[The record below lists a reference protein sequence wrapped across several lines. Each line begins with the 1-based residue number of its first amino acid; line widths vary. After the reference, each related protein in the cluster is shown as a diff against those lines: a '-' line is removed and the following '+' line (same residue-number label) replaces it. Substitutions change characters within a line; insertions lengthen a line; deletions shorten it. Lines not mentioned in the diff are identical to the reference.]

1 MLQVNVTRKADEA
14 DGICSFE
21 LCPVDGSTLPAFEAG
36 AHIDIH
42 IADGLTRQYS
52 LCNDPKE
59 RHRYLISVLKDP
71 SSRGGSRAMHE
82 QVQSGQ
88 TLTISAPR
96 NLFPLDRSA
105 QRHLLFGGGIGITPM
120 LAMAWE
126 LSHQGADFELH
137 YCFRSSQRA
146 AFVEMLAQ
154 TRFADRITLHDD
166 SGPQTQKLD
175 APALLA
181 APHADTHLYVC
192 GPTGFMNYILDS
204 AQNAGWSQDR
214 VHKEFFAAD
223 PVDQSAN
230 VPFEVELASN
240 GQVFRIPAE
249 RSVFE
254 VLDEAGIAIESSC
267 EQGVCGTCVTRVL
280 KGIPDHRDKFLTE
293 AEHAANDRFTPCCS
307 RARSSRLVLD
317 L

>member
-52 LCNDPKE
+52 LCNDPRE

-88 TLTISAPR
+88 TLSISAPR

-192 GPTGFMNYILDS
+192 GPTGFMNYILDA

-280 KGIPDHRDKFLTE
+280 KGMPDHRDKFLTV
-293 AEHAANDRFTPCCS
+293 AEQAANDRFTPCCS

>member
-1 MLQVNVTRKADEA
+1 MLEVSVTRKADEA
-14 DGICSFE
+14 EGICSFE
-21 LCPVDGSTLPAFEAG
+21 LCAVDGSTLPAFEAG

-59 RHRYLISVLKDP
+59 RHRYLISVLNDP
-71 SSRGGSRAMHE
+71 NSRGGSRAMHE
-82 QVQSGQ
+82 QVRSGQ

-96 NLFPLDRSA
+96 NLFPLDRLA
-105 QRHLLFGGGIGITPM
+105 RRHLLFGGGIGITPM

-137 YCFRSSQRA
+137 YCFRSSERA
-146 AFVEMLAQ
+146 AFVKLLAQ
-154 TRFADRITLHDD
+154 TPFAGRIRLHDD
-166 SGPQTQKLD
+166 SGSPMQKLD

-181 APHADTHLYVC
+181 TPDAGTHLYVC
-192 GPTGFMNYILDS
+192 GPGGFMNHILEA
-204 AQNAGWSQDR
+204 AQHAGWSQDC
-214 VHKEFFAAD
+214 VHKEFFAAA
-223 PVDQSAN
+223 PVDQSADT
-230 VPFEVELASN
+230 PFEVELARS

-249 RSVFE
+249 RTVFE
-254 VLDEAGIAIESSC
+254 VLDEAGIEIESSC

-280 KGIPDHRDKFLTE
+280 AGIPEHRDQFLTL
-293 AEHAANDRFTPCCS
+293 AEQAANDRFTPCCS